1 MLQMKKP
8 KHQVM
13 YYDTRSIKLY
23 GRFRTWPNCSIVKLC
38 YLLQM
43 GQKWTLSY
51 IKGSA
56 CF

>member
-1 MLQMKKP
+1 MLQMKKL

-13 YYDTRSIKLY
+13 DYDTRSIKLY
-23 GRFRTWPNCSIVKLC
+23 GRFRTWPDCLTVKLS
-38 YLLQM
+38 YLVQM